1 MVGKLGCDVTDRP
14 SVHDT
19 DKYFSLRRWIS
30 VSQSAQN
37 CDVFSMA
44 PVIWSTDSQCYEWMN
59 EVVKKRLDVEI
70 DMAPWESWCRVIHFM
85 ERHSVTAELKCVV
98 PMYKVH
104 IEHGGGV
111 FVSTSRDHEH
121 VTWIGPGTMPQE
133 SRSLSGHV
141 QEDSVGPEAY
151 TIRTAL
157 FWKCKNK
164 QESEYLEWEEN
175 S

>member
-1 MVGKLGCDVTDRP
+1 MGGKLGCDVTDRP

-19 DKYFSLRRWIS
+19 EKYFSLRRWIS
-30 VSQSAQN
+30 ASQSAQN

-44 PVIWSTDSQCYEWMN
+44 PVICSTDSQCYEWMN
-59 EVVKKRLDVEI
+59 ELVKQRLDVEI
-70 DMAPWESWCRVIHFM
+70 DMAPWESWSGVIHLM

-133 SRSLSGHV
+133 SRSLWDRV

-151 TIRTAL
+151 TICTAL
-157 FWKCKNK
+157 S
-164 QESEYLEWEEN
+164 ESVKTSRKVN
-175 S
+175 I

>member
-1 MVGKLGCDVTDRP
+1 
-14 SVHDT
+14 
-19 DKYFSLRRWIS
+19 
-30 VSQSAQN
+30 
-37 CDVFSMA
+37 
-44 PVIWSTDSQCYEWMN
+44 
-59 EVVKKRLDVEI
+59 
-70 DMAPWESWCRVIHFM
+70 M

-111 FVSTSRDHEH
+111 FVSTSQDHEH

-151 TIRTAL
+151 TICTAL
-157 FWKCKNK
+157 S
-164 QESEYLEWEEN
+164 ESIKTSRKVN
-175 S
+175 I